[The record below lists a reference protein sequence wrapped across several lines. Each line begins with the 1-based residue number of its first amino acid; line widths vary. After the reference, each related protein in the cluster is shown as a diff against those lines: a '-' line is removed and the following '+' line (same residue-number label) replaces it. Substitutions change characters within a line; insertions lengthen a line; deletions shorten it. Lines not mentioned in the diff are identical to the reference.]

1 MTHAIRVL
9 AETTDT
15 VTIGRSDFEALIQAA
30 EDAEDLIALAAHD
43 AEEERLG
50 RDVARRNYLTAD
62 EAERLLEGES
72 PIKVWRNKRKLSQRA
87 LAATGGI
94 QPGYLAEIETGKKPG
109 SVDALHRLSVVLG
122 VAMKDLMSRNQRMK
136 QPDYG
141 PVLLIST
148 GRLPGD
154 TANSDRSP
162 PEAIFATNAE
172 ALQAVRKMWPTL
184 QFQFPFIADQATRQP
199 IYDRNELYDAMAG
212 SPSRPIAAVDP
223 LDGLPSA

>member
-15 VTIGRSDFEALIQAA
+15 VTIGRSDFEALVQAA

-43 AEEERLG
+43 TEEDRLG
-50 RDVARRNYLTAD
+50 RDAARRDYLTAD

-72 PIKVWRNKRKLSQRA
+72 PIKVWRNKRRLSQRA
-87 LAATGGI
+87 LAAAAGI

-122 VAMKDLMSRNQRMK
+122 VPMQDLMSRNQQMK

-154 TANSDRSP
+154 TSTSARPSS
-162 PEAIFATNAE
+162 EAEFATNAE
-172 ALQAVRKMWPTL
+172 AMQAARKMWPTL

-199 IYDRNELYDAMAG
+199 IYDRNELYDAMIAP
-212 SPSRPIAAVDP
+212 PSNPDR
-223 LDGLPSA
+223 GG